1 MNIKDIRIV
10 VTYTVALSE
19 LEVPENVYEQLVEA
33 YYGNDTIEIDGSPYF
48 ADALD
53 WLTTNIRE
61 RDSCDWSVEIDE
73 LSTNE

>member
-1 MNIKDIRIV
+1 MNIKDIRFV

-33 YYGNDTIEIDGSPYF
+33 YEENEIIEIDGSSYF

-53 WLTTNIRE
+53 WLTTNISE
-61 RDSCDWSVEIDE
+61 SDSCDWSVEIDE
-73 LSTNE
+73 LITND